1 VYRLRYLCQGTYL
14 YRARDLAT
22 SYVPTTNI
30 SISRYRSYLLSLR
43 GVALV

>member
-14 YRARDLAT
+14 YGARSCYILH
-22 SYVPTTNI
+22 VPTTNI